1 MALVNPNIA
10 LAVKPI
16 ELQDPMAQ
24 YGKLIAIQNAQNQN
38 RLADMQMAEYE
49 RARTEEQG
57 LRNFLAKADFTKP
70 ETRTG
75 LYQFGKTG
83 RDYIKTLAE
92 QEAAAATLAETKSKT
107 TERDYKLRVEKAN
120 KAISDIAAL
129 NTPEEA
135 IASIDAHLK
144 NGDIDENKAN
154 MLKGRLAAAPS
165 FGAWQKDM
173 LVNILDAKEKLTMTM
188 PKVARQDVGGQIITI
203 QDNPMLP
210 GYGLPVQSMAPI
222 KKTATI
228 ADNIAQQRL
237 GIERD
242 RLAQEATGVVYQED
256 ANGNVIALPSKLKKG
271 EVPVARVAVAPGGGF
286 QPLQGKPS
294 EAVGKELM
302 SINQQKAVLNSAIKY
317 LDKAPEAF
325 GFKRGMQGEL
335 VGTTLDTPEQIEARS
350 YVYNVVSNVI
360 KERAGTAQTAGEKE
374 TLNRF
379 LPSEYDNASEIK
391 AKFTAFQQYL
401 ADKETGTSKKRSGG
415 GTPPKPAAG
424 GGGVDTNNPLL
435 K

>member
-286 QPLQGKPS
+286 QALQGKPS

-374 TLNRF
+374 TLYRF

-401 ADKETGTSKKRSGG
+401 ADKETGTSKKRGG

-424 GGGVDTNNPLL
+424 GSGVDTNNPLL

>member
-286 QPLQGKPS
+286 QALQGKPS
-294 EAVGKELM
+294 EAVGKELI
-302 SINQQKAVLNSAIKY
+302 SLNQQKAVVNSAIKY
-317 LDKAPEAF
+317 LDKTPDAF

-401 ADKETGTSKKRSGG
+401 ADKETGTSKKRGG

-424 GGGVDTNNPLL
+424 GSGVDTNNPLL